1 MQLRYSRI
9 LAALVL
15 GSTLSIAADATN
27 LEEVF
32 TQGEMS
38 GTLGWFGQSIDAK
51 GDTPN
56 SGFSNGYLN
65 VGLETAPFHGVS
77 VGVAGWGSLK
87 TSEKNDDDYKNAIAD
102 QSALSQAYLKVEHKG
117 MGKVVLGRQEVDF
130 NWMTDYIDGVT
141 AEMSF
146 VENLVL
152 SMAWAR
158 KYAVIDIDE
167 ISEEFTKLND
177 NKGIYMIDAKYTPIK
192 EVELNPYIYYGNNL
206 FTAYGLKA
214 TLTLELSD
222 EVKTTTMAHYVNVNN
237 DAYNYDETSVDVWEK
252 GDKVKDGSFMQLEQG
267 VELFGLNVAVGYM
280 KTDKD
285 GIGSFTGSKGEDKGF
300 STFGDQSPFEEGN
313 YVFAPDAKTPYV
325 SAAYEIEGVKLATIY
340 GETKYEDAGV
350 KLKEKEFNFSVGY
363 EFIKNL
369 ESSLMYV
376 NVDNDLKDESYNAIK
391 AHVAYKF

>member
-1 MQLRYSRI
+1 MKLRHSYMLS
-9 LAALVL
+9 ALLL
-15 GSTLSIAADATN
+15 GSTMMVAAETN
-27 LEEVF
+27 TLEEALSN
-32 TQGEMS
+32 GELQ
-38 GTLGWFGQSIDAK
+38 TTVGWFGQHVNAK
-51 GDTPN
+51 GETPN

-65 VGLETAPFHGVS
+65 VGFETAPIHGVS

-117 MGKVVLGRQEVDF
+117 MGKVVFGRQAVDF

-141 AEMSF
+141 AEMSA

-167 ISEEFTKLND
+167 ISEEFSKLND

-192 EVELNPYIYYGNNL
+192 EVELNPYIYYGDNF

-214 TLTLELSD
+214 TLNLELSD
-222 EVKTTTMAHYVNVNN
+222 EVKTSTMAHYVGVNS
-237 DAYNYDETSVDVWEK
+237 DLAD
-252 GDKVKDGSFMQLEQG
+252 VKDGSFTQLEQG

-285 GIGSFTGSKGEDKGF
+285 GMVSVEDETRKGLGK
-300 STFGDQSPFEEGN
+300 FGDQSPFEESN
-313 YVFAPDAKTPYV
+313 HLFDADAKTPYIKA
-325 SAAYEIEGVKLATIY
+325 SFEIEGVKLATIY
-340 GETKYEDAGV
+340 GETKYLNSESGE
-350 KLKEKEFNFSVGY
+350 KIKEKEFNVSVGY

-376 NVDNDLKDESYNAIK
+376 NIDNDVKDDSYNAIK